1 MSKLFSK
8 IEPVVFFPVFI
19 LLIGVTVGGL
29 VNYNGLLNFLLVAF
43 EWTTDTFGWIY
54 TIIAITML
62 VLCVV
67 FFIHPLGKTKFGG
80 PDAKPEMST
89 FAWFSVTLTTSIG
102 VALILWGSIEP
113 VTHFMNPPTWAGVE
127 AGSEAAASFAT
138 SQVALHWAF
147 NQYAVYTV
155 AGIVAGLAHF
165 NYGRPMAPSSGLY
178 WAIGDNKLA
187 CNIVDALCLITCV
200 GGMATSMGTGI
211 VQIATGAHYALPI
224 IPDNNM
230 TQLIVAVVIVFLY
243 TFACCSGVDKAM
255 SVISNFNV
263 YVYIFLLAFVVV
275 IGPTVFMGQLGMQSL
290 GELFNSGIRRS
301 FMTSPFGD
309 SWVDN
314 WTINF
319 YLSIAVYV
327 PIMGLFF
334 AKIARGR
341 TIRAFIGMDFFICS
355 IFNII
360 WIDIFGGAA
369 IFEQAKNLV
378 DLNGIMQTEG
388 LQAAA
393 FAFFNVYPLKSI
405 LVPLF
410 ALAIFLS
417 FVTMGQSLVTTF
429 AAMSMKGGL
438 SANETMP
445 SKPLM
450 ILFGVFIGAFAYI
463 LLGLMGVDV
472 IKYTYMVVGF
482 PIFIIMLLEIYSL
495 LKWAFFPDFSI
506 KKAMK
511 EGKAAKLESV
521 EP

>member
-1 MSKLFSK
+1 MSKLFNK
-8 IEPVVFFPVFI
+8 IEPVVFLPVFI
-19 LLIGVTVGGL
+19 LLIAIFCAGL
-29 VNYNGLLNFLLVAF
+29 FWYDGLMNFLLAAF
-43 EWTTDTFGWIY
+43 QWATDTFGWIY
-54 TIIAITML
+54 TFVAVFMV

-67 FFIHPLGKTKFGG
+67 FFFHPLGSTKFGG
-80 PDAKPEMST
+80 PDAKPTMST
-89 FAWFSVTLTTSIG
+89 FKWFSVTLTTSMG
-102 VALILWGSIEP
+102 VALIMWGSIEP
-113 VTHFMNPPTWAGVE
+113 VTHFMNPPAWAGVE
-127 AGSEAAASFAT
+127 AGTEAAADFAL
-138 SQVALHWAF
+138 SQVAIHWAF

-165 NYGRPMAPSSGLY
+165 NYGKPMAPSAGLY

-187 CNIVDALCLITCV
+187 RDIIDALCLITCV

-211 VQIATGAHYALPI
+211 VQISTGAHYAIPI
-224 IPDNNM
+224 IPDNGM
-230 TQLIVAVVIVFLY
+230 TQLIVTVVIIALY

-255 SVISNFNV
+255 TAISNFNV
-263 YVYIFLLAFVVV
+263 YVFLFLLVFVAV
-275 IGPTVFMGQLGMQSL
+275 IGPTVFIGQSAAQSL
-290 GELFNSGIRRS
+290 GELLHTGLERS
-301 FMTSPFGD
+301 FVTSPFGD
-309 SWVDN
+309 SWTDG

-334 AKIARGR
+334 AKIAKGR
-341 TIRAFIGMDFFICS
+341 TIRSFILMDFGVCS

-369 IFEQAKNLV
+369 IYEQWKGIT

-393 FAFFNVYPLKSI
+393 FAFFNTYPLRSI

-438 SANETMP
+438 SANESMP

-450 ILFGVFIGAFAYI
+450 IIFGVFIGAFAYI

-482 PIFIIMLLEIYSL
+482 PIFIVMIMECYSL
-495 LKWAFFPDFSI
+495 LKWAFFPDFSF
-506 KKAMK
+506 KQAMK
-511 EGKAAKLESV
+511 KNKEETAA
-521 EP
+521 

>member
-1 MSKLFSK
+1 MGKLLNK

-19 LLIGVTVGGL
+19 LLIGIMIGGL
-29 VNYNGLLNFLLVAF
+29 VNYDGLLNFLVVAF

-54 TIIAITML
+54 TIVAVSML
-62 VLCVV
+62 ALC
-67 FFIHPLGKTKFGG
+67 FFFFFHPLGKTKFGG
-80 PDAKPEMST
+80 ENAKPDMST
-89 FAWFSVTLTTSIG
+89 FGWFSVTLTTSMG

-113 VTHFMNPPTWAGVE
+113 VTHFMNPPAWAGVE

-138 SQVALHWAF
+138 SQVAIHWAF

-178 WAIGDNKLA
+178 WAIGNNKLA
-187 CNIVDALCLITCV
+187 CNIIDALCLITCV

-211 VQIATGAHYALPI
+211 VQITTGAHYALPI
-224 IPDNNM
+224 IPDNSM
-230 TQLIVAVVIVFLY
+230 TQLIVTVVIIFLY

-255 SVISNFNV
+255 SAISDFNV
-263 YVYIFLLAFVVV
+263 YVFLFLLAFVLVV
-275 IGPTVFMGQLGMQSL
+275 GPTVFMGQLSMQSFGDL
-290 GELFNSGIRRS
+290 LQSGLKRS

-309 SWVDN
+309 SWVDG

-341 TIRAFIGMDFFICS
+341 TIRAFIGMDFFVCS
-355 IFNII
+355 IFNVI

-369 IFEQAKNLV
+369 IFEQWKGLV
-378 DLNGIMQTEG
+378 DLNGIMQAEG

-438 SANETMP
+438 SANESMP
-445 SKPLM
+445 SKPIM

-482 PIFIIMLLEIYSL
+482 PIFIVMMLEIYSL

-506 KKAMK
+506 KKSLA
-511 EGKAAKLESV
+511 ESKAAKAEAGK
-521 EP
+521 